1 MDGRQE
7 GREGEKDKRGGGVRE
22 EELSLMEEESQE
34 RTETETKM
42 ERTR

>member
-34 RTETETKM
+34 RMETEM